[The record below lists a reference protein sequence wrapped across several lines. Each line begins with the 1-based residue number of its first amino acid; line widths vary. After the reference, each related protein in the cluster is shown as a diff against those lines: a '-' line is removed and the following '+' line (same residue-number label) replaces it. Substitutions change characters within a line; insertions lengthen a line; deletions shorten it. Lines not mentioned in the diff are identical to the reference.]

1 MTTRR
6 TDKINI
12 QEHMAI
18 NVCPGPI
25 RAIKQ
30 ISDYFPRFH
39 DYPAAIAARKP
50 DSPKPAPALP
60 SNGPASS
67 EREGE
72 GRGEEREE
80 EEEEEE
86 EEERKTDVS
95 QPASEAEQ
103 DGYDSDDAMVEREEK
118 EGREERGGR
127 GERGE
132 RGEGE
137 RREEGRERRGE
148 KRRVEKGER

>member
-86 EEERKTDVS
+86 EEEARKTDVS

-103 DGYDSDDAMVEREEK
+103 DGYDSDDARLLSVSSELTEVSRRSVEGIDDK
-118 EGREERGGR
+118 S
-127 GERGE
+127 
-132 RGEGE
+132 
-137 RREEGRERRGE
+137 
-148 KRRVEKGER
+148 

>member
-103 DGYDSDDAMVEREEK
+103 DGYDSDDASEYRIFVIENGS
-118 EGREERGGR
+118 GRPPPLPCPCLLGDRTALCVLGTNRSVSQVGR
-127 GERGE
+127 GY
-132 RGEGE
+132 
-137 RREEGRERRGE
+137 
-148 KRRVEKGER
+148 